1 MRKTIG
7 SILVVIFL
15 LVGDAFYVQ
24 AFACID
30 VVGNVRDPYQEIYN
44 DRTLK
49 TYLMKRVANDPAGD
63 TDPCFKNPMNTV
75 TTNQP
80 RGVFLRTKKAE
91 DLDPLFQN
99 IARRIQLRL
108 VR

>member
-1 MRKTIG
+1 MKKTIG
-7 SILVVIFL
+7 PILAVIFL
-15 LVGDAFYVQ
+15 LIGDAFYVK
-24 AFACID
+24 ALACVDD
-30 VVGNVRDPYQEIYN
+30 VGRDPYQDIYN

-49 TYLMKRVANDPAGD
+49 TYLMKRVANDPAGAA
-63 TDPCFKNPMNTV
+63 DPCFENPMGTV

-80 RGVFLRTKKAE
+80 RGVFLQTDDE
-91 DLDPLFQN
+91 NDLNPLFQN